1 VSQNI
6 INAKSNCQYCNSVCH
21 KTGVQKN
28 GNQKLRC
35 KNCKKYQLQSYSNNA
50 CLQETKQMIIKLCKV
65 NVGIRDIGKLLEISV
80 NSVIKKIKQGNSIK
94 RNSILL
100 TNQTYEVD
108 EMRTYVGNKKNT
120 KWIVYAINKKT
131 KQVIDIAVGNRTK
144 STLKKVTDTL
154 LLSSPKAIYSDGLN
168 IYQHLIPAAIHKV
181 QAYNINYIER
191 MNLTLRTKLKRL
203 NRKTI
208 CYSKKS
214 SMLLAALKI
223 LVWG

>member
-1 VSQNI
+1 METNT
-6 INAKSNCQYCNSVCH
+6 CQYCNSVCH
-21 KTGVQKN
+21 KVGVQRN

-35 KNCKKYQLQSYSNNA
+35 KNCKKYQLLSYSNKG
-50 CLQETKQMIIKLCKV
+50 CLQETKQMIIKLCKI

-80 NSVIKKIKQGNSIK
+80 NSVIKKIKQGNSLK

-100 TNQTYEVD
+100 TNQTYEID

-120 KWIVYAINKKT
+120 KWVVYAINKKT
-131 KQVIDIAVGNRTK
+131 KQVIDIAVGSRTK

-168 IYQHLIPAAIHKV
+168 IYQYLIPSYIHKV
-181 QAYNINYIER
+181 QALKINYIER

-203 NRKTI
+203 NPENNLLFQKFH
-208 CYSKKS
+208 YAFGGSENF
-214 SMLLAALKI
+214 SMELNPQ
-223 LVWG
+223 